1 MISLDDPFWENV
13 KCGYGIRYNPV
24 PALRRLEAAWSAK
37 EESKVFVELW
47 DELHH
52 QGDLG
57 IGSYACVPQ
66 IVRIG
71 RVRAPMTP
79 DFFALI
85 AVIEIERHEHDN
97 PKMPREIADDYAQ
110 ALSSIPELISKA
122 SPPKWD
128 QSMIG
133 STCSALAASKGNRLL
148 ARAYLEMTEDNA
160 IPFLREEIGYEP

>member
-1 MISLDDPFWENV
+1 MIGLDDPFWEQV
-13 KCGYGIRYNPV
+13 KCGYGVLYNPV
-24 PALRRLEAAWSAK
+24 PALRRLEAAQTAK
-37 EESKVFVELW
+37 EESQAFVELW
-47 DELHH
+47 DNLHH

-71 RVRAPMTP
+71 HVRAPMTP

-85 AVIEIERHEHDN
+85 AVIEIERHENGN
-97 PKMPREIADDYAQ
+97 PKMSREFVDDYLH
-110 ALSSIPELISKA
+110 ALSLIPDLIAKA

>member
-1 MISLDDPFWENV
+1 MISLDDPFWEQV

-24 PALRRLEAAWSAK
+24 PALRRLEAARTAN
-37 EESKVFVELW
+37 EESEAFVELW

-57 IGSYACVPQ
+57 IGSYASVPH

-85 AVIEIERHEHDN
+85 AVIEIERHENEN
-97 PKMPREIADDYAQ
+97 PKMPREFADDYAQ
-110 ALSSIPELISKA
+110 ALSSIPDLIAKA
-122 SPPKWD
+122 SPLKWD
-128 QSMIG
+128 ESMIG
-133 STCSALAASKGNRLL
+133 STCAALAASKGNRLL

>member
-1 MISLDDPFWENV
+1 MT
-13 KCGYGIRYNPV
+13 
-24 PALRRLEAAWSAK
+24 AA
-37 EESKVFVELW
+37 EESEAFVELW

-71 RVRAPMTP
+71 QKRAPMTP

-85 AVIEIERHEHDN
+85 AVIEIERHENDN
-97 PKMPREIADDYAQ
+97 PEMPRELAGEYSH
-110 ALSSIPELISKA
+110 ALNLIPELIAKA

-128 QSMIG
+128 QSMIS
-133 STCSALAASKGNRLL
+133 STCAALAASKGNRLL
-148 ARAYLEMTEDNA
+148 ARAYLEMNEDNA
-160 IPFLREEIGYEP
+160 VPFLREETGYEP